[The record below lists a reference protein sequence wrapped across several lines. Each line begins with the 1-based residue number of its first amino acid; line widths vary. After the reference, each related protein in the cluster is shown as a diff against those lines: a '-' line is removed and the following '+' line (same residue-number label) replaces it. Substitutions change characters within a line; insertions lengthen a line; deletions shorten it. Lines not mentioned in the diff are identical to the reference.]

1 MSLQR
6 LDSRLYWSVTY
17 HRYRE
22 RDLLLKFG
30 ILSMAVIAATVIAN
44 WPLSGEPR
52 INRLVLT
59 NIDSTK
65 GSKPLNIALLSD
77 LDV

>member
-1 MSLQR
+1 M
-6 LDSRLYWSVTY
+6 
-17 HRYRE
+17 
-22 RDLLLKFG
+22 LLKFG